1 MSNEELVMAYRNGD
15 KSALDQIIEN
25 NQGLIHHFVNQ
36 YYNLTEISYLERD
49 DLVQLGNIGLID
61 AAKGFDPDYDV
72 KFSTYAG
79 VAIKGHISRGLRFS
93 SPWEK
98 RSDRESDLC
107 HVISAHELI
116 PGADETTYIDLIED
130 PSALN
135 AFHLANEEVDRL
147 ILREDL
153 FRVLDRVFN
162 PDDKEKNALI
172 LNHGL
177 NGHEYTLKEISG
189 LYGVSPERAR
199 QWTAKGLRRIRAPT
213 SGKELMAKYRDEYVC
228 NTLLPKLLKHG
239 QRNPY
244 LYAQK
249 LEDLEGLE
257 SIDYYFDMLGL

>member
-1 MSNEELVMAYRNGD
+1 MSNEELVMAFRNGD

-49 DLVQLGNIGLID
+49 DLVQLGNIGLIE

-135 AFHLANEEVDRL
+135 AFHLVNEEVDRL

-153 FRVLDRVFN
+153 FRMLDRVFN
-162 PDDKEKNALI
+162 PEDKEKNALI
-172 LNHGL
+172 LNYGL
-177 NGHEYTLKEISG
+177 NGQEYTLKEIAC
-189 LYGVSPERAR
+189 LYDVSPERAR
-199 QWTAKGLRRIRAPT
+199 QWTAKGLRKIRSSVT
-213 SGKELMAKYRDEYVC
+213 GKELMSKYRDEYVR
-228 NTLLPKLLKHG
+228 NTLLPKLLNYA
-239 QRNPY
+239 QRNHC
-244 LYAQK
+244 LYTQT
-249 LEDLEGLE
+249 LGDLEGLG
-257 SIDYYFDMLGL
+257 SIDYFLDMLMR